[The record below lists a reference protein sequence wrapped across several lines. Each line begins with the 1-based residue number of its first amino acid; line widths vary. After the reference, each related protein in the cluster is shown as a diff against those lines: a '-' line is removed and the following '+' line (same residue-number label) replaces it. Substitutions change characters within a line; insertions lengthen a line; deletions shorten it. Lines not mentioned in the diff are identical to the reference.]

1 MFLTFLSYNTST
13 YNPETTY
20 FSYFLSND
28 RLITQKITQLYGMY
42 LCTCCTSKIK
52 CKKREEKRRENRKY
66 PILLIWLQTFSHCK
80 KKREP
85 NGNYLTTKC
94 IQTYLRCIWISLYK
108 KRIFE
113 TLCKTHFQKC
123 REKTSVLLEKLFGCT
138 KCKGSSKQQQKPH
151 LLFQSV
157 RTILK
162 SWKRST

>member
-1 MFLTFLSYNTST
+1 MHTACFWHFCHTIQLGT

-80 KKREP
+80 KERAKRKLPYHKMYP
-85 NGNYLTTKC
+85 NVSKMYLNL
-94 IQTYLRCIWISLYK
+94 IVQ
-108 KRIFE
+108 KR
-113 TLCKTHFQKC
+113 Q
-123 REKTSVLLEKLFGCT
+123 
-138 KCKGSSKQQQKPH
+138 
-151 LLFQSV
+151 
-157 RTILK
+157 ILK
-162 SWKRST
+162 HCVKLISKNAGKKHLSFWKNFLAAPNARGQASNNKNLISFFNQYVRF

>member
-1 MFLTFLSYNTST
+1 MHTACFWHFCHTIQLGT

-123 REKTSVLLEKLFGCT
+123 REKK
-138 KCKGSSKQQQKPH
+138 H
-151 LLFQSV
+151 LSFWKNFLAAPNARGQASNNKNLISFFNQYV
-157 RTILK
+157 RF
-162 SWKRST
+162 